1 MTGLVNTASPTS
13 AVLEPFARRA
23 TIRRAVGLLQD
34 FRHEQDDPDRF
45 YGALAADSVR
55 LVEDLRAGAGQGPLA
70 GATVLDV
77 GGGPGY
83 FADGF
88 RARGARYV
96 PIDPDVGELTAR
108 GTPEPGSVRGSGT
121 QLPVRTNAVDICFS
135 SNVGEHVRTPWTMGD
150 EMLRVTR
157 PGGLV
162 VLSYML
168 WWGPH
173 GGHETSPWHYLGGHR
188 AARRYTRTH
197 GHRPKNVFGES
208 LFPITAAAGLRW
220 ATSTSHGELLAAF
233 PRYLP
238 RASWWVL
245 RVPGLRELLTWNL
258 VLVLRAQ

>member
-1 MTGLVNTASPTS
+1 M
-13 AVLEPFARRA
+13 
-23 TIRRAVGLLQD
+23 GLLRD

-55 LVEDLRAGAGQGPLA
+55 LVEDLCTDAGRGTLD

-88 RARGARYV
+88 RLRGARYLPV
-96 PIDPDVGELTAR
+96 DPDVGELSAR
-108 GTPEPGSVRGSGT
+108 GAPEPGSVRGSGT
-121 QLPVRTNAVDICFS
+121 ALPVRSAAVDVCFS
-135 SNVGEHVRTPWTMGD
+135 SNVGEHVASPWAMAE

-188 AARRYTRTH
+188 AARRYARAT
-197 GHRPKNVFGES
+197 GHPPKNLYGTS

-220 ATSTSHGELLAAF
+220 AHHTPSGELLAAF

-238 RASWWVL
+238 RAAWWVL
-245 RVPGLRELLTWNL
+245 RVPWLRELLTWNV
-258 VLVLRAQ
+258 VLVLRAR